1 MVSNIISLNKISNCV
16 YFFHVSFRSDM
27 KSVTKICKF
36 DLSIVQNITKGPN
49 ENDDDND
56 ECQWCGFKSDNLTSL
71 YIHFH
76 ECKNQTKIF
85 QCALCGKQLKKK
97 SALKLHMITNHL
109 DEQSTICNLCKETFD
124 THNQLKQHFE
134 KCKLNWRKGNRKI
147 KCSYCNTT
155 SRSREKYLRHLQ
167 QCKPEG
173 GFQCDYCKKK
183 FPYKKIL
190 QNHIETF
197 HLEDRPYACDM
208 CGHTFKSK
216 LYLGSHIKQVHLK
229 HYKRKPKVFSCS
241 ACSKCF
247 GSRRALLDH
256 QYVHTGVKSYPC
268 ILCEKIFTYKGG
280 LTRHIK
286 NRHEV
291 KEKKPPVHCEMCGKP
306 YADQNSLGKHM
317 KINHLGMKPK
327 CTICNKTFY
336 EKTGLE
342 IHMNTHSG
350 VKPWCCEICG
360 RNFST
365 KNYLKVHTRIHTGE
379 LPYSCQV
386 CQKSFKQKS
395 SLTNHIRVNHPGV

>member
-147 KCSYCNTT
+147 KCNYCNTT

-190 QNHIETF
+190 QNHIENV
-197 HLEDRPYACDM
+197 HLRDESFSCFI
-208 CGHTFKSK
+208 CGHTFKCKS
-216 LYLGSHIKQVHLK
+216 YVSYHIKRSHMKLVANK
-229 HYKRKPKVFSCS
+229 TNYFPCS
-241 ACSKCF
+241 HCSRTF
-247 GSRRALLDH
+247 NNRQALSDH
-256 QYVHTGVKSYPC
+256 QHVHTGVKAHQCNICGKSYADR
-268 ILCEKIFTYKGG
+268 GG
-280 LTRHIK
+280 VVRHMK
-286 NRHEV
+286 NTHERR
-291 KEKKPPVHCEMCGKP
+291 EKPPPLICEICGKSYN
-306 YADQNSLGKHM
+306 YARGLGLHKALKHL
-317 KINHLGMKPK
+317 NLQPQ
-327 CTICNKTFY
+327 CTICNKKFSG
-336 EKTGLE
+336 KKGLD